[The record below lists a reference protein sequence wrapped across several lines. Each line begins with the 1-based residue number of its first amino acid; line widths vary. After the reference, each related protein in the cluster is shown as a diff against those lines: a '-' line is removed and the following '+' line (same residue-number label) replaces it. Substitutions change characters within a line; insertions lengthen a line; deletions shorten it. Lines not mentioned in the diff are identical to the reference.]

1 MLNNIIV
8 TDDKVLIL
16 VALSIFFSGI
26 LVFLIVI
33 YNNFYTKARSEY
45 FMNFFYGI
53 QPDDANYKLLK
64 QGINVAVYSFFILFF
79 LYSFKLIKKADD
91 IFPSRKKN
99 IKPFKYFPNV
109 YMEDLVSFT
118 ENNIIWLRINLTA
131 FVFLFFL
138 GVFIFI
144 YFIIRN

>member
-16 VALSIFFSGI
+16 VALSIFSSGI

-33 YNNFYTKARSEY
+33 YNNFYTKAKSEY

-53 QPDDANYKLLK
+53 HPDDTNYNLLK
-64 QGINVAVYSFFILFF
+64 KGINVAVYIFLVLFF
-79 LYSFKLIKKADD
+79 LHSFKLIKKVDD

-109 YMEDLVSFT
+109 YMEDLVSFI
-118 ENNIIWLRINLTA
+118 NKNIIWLRINFTA
-131 FVFLFFL
+131 FIFLFFV
-138 GVFIFI
+138 GIFIFL
-144 YFIIRN
+144 YFIIRK